1 MFFPASVVVGERGGL
16 LGVSCA
22 GIGVGLDDLCGS
34 FPTQDIL

>member
-22 GIGVGLDDLCGS
+22 GIGVGLDLCRS